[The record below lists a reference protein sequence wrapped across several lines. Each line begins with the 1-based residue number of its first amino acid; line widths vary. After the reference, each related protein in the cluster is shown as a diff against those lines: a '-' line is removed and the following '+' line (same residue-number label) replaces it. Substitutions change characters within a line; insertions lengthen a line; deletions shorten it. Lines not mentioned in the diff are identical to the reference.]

1 MWNFEGPMDQMSDQ
15 PNHQAD
21 QQVDFESLLTQYE
34 HQLPQSGQV
43 LQATVIR
50 TDKEGILV
58 DVGIKRDV
66 LIPAR
71 DYARV
76 NQTYISSLQSGDQ
89 IPVFVLGQSEENGEL
104 QLSLSKGM
112 ENLVWEKAE
121 QQKAEGVNLELDVL
135 GHNRGGLIVRYETLR
150 GFLPFSLVPELQG
163 VRSPKRADEI
173 KNSLVGKQVSVKIT
187 EVDRTRNR
195 LILSAEAAQKEKI
208 TERLNELK
216 KGQVLTGKVV
226 KILDFGVFVDLGSV
240 DGLVHLSQLSWKKA
254 RPAEVVQVGDEI
266 EVKILDVD
274 IERKRISLSRKAL
287 LPGPWQTIGDELHA
301 GDYIEGIVT
310 RLVDFGAFVKLP
322 MGVEGLIHT
331 SQIGYSSS
339 TNPQGAIKP
348 GDKVLLKVLDVNPER
363 KRVALSMRQVPLE
376 RQIAWAMDNLDV
388 GESDETDRET
398 EAVAEVQQD
407 PELDAAPEPVA
418 AAEEAPIDLAETVI
432 EPSEPASEASEP
444 ATGEILSEADAEENE
459 TPIASESNSPDASI
473 DEEADKSAD
482 E

>member
-1 MWNFEGPMDQMSDQ
+1 MDQMSDQ

-66 LIPAR
+66 MIPAR
-71 DYARV
+71 DYSRV

-121 QQKAEGVNLELDVL
+121 KQKADGVSLELDVL

-208 TERLNELK
+208 TERMNELK

-226 KILDFGVFVDLGSV
+226 KILDFGVFVDLGGV

-254 RPAEVVQVGDEI
+254 RPADVVQVGDEI

-301 GDYIEGIVT
+301 GDYVEGIVT

-388 GESDETDRET
+388 GETDETGRVTETAAEEQPESEPEAAPDLTASTEVILTEKDDTVSESTEPDSDASELEAGEIPSEARADISQQPDGAESNPPDASAET
-398 EAVAEVQQD
+398 EAD
-407 PELDAAPEPVA
+407 PTA
-418 AAEEAPIDLAETVI
+418 
-432 EPSEPASEASEP
+432 
-444 ATGEILSEADAEENE
+444 NE
-459 TPIASESNSPDASI
+459 
-473 DEEADKSAD
+473 
-482 E
+482 

>member
-1 MWNFEGPMDQMSDQ
+1 MSEQ

-21 QQVDFESLLTQYE
+21 PQVDFESLLTQYE
-34 HQLPQSGQV
+34 HQLPQAGQV

-50 TDKEGILV
+50 VDKEGILV

-66 LIPAR
+66 LVPAR
-71 DYARV
+71 DYPRV
-76 NQTYISSLQSGDQ
+76 SQSYLSSISPGDQ
-89 IPVFVLGQSEENGEL
+89 IPVLVLGQSEENGEL

-112 ENLVWEKAE
+112 ENLIWEKAE
-121 QQKAEGVNLELDVL
+121 QHMQEGTNLELDVL
-135 GHNRGGLIVRYETLR
+135 GHNRGGLIVRFETLR

-195 LILSAEAAQKEKI
+195 LILSAEAAQKEKL
-208 TERLNELK
+208 TERLSELK

-226 KILDFGVFVDLGSV
+226 KILDFGVFVDLGGV

-254 RPAEVVQVGDEI
+254 RPADLVQIGDEI
-266 EVKILDVD
+266 EVKVLDVD

-287 LPGPWQTIGDELHA
+287 LPGPWQTIGDELKA
-301 GDYIEGIVT
+301 GDFIEGIVT
-310 RLVDFGAFVKLP
+310 RQVDFGAFVKLP

-339 TNPQGAIKP
+339 ANPQGVIKP
-348 GDKVLLKVLDVNPER
+348 GDRVLLKVLDVNPER

-376 RQIAWAMDNLDV
+376 RQIAWAMDNIEIS
-388 GESDETDRET
+388 ESVSEEHPVETPSEIQPESSHVPEVI
-398 EAVAEVQQD
+398 EAYLV
-407 PELDAAPEPVA
+407 PKEPVA
-418 AAEEAPIDLAETVI
+418 EEVSSA
-432 EPSEPASEASEP
+432 EPAVPEQPE
-444 ATGEILSEADAEENE
+444 TGPDSTNSSSQENNQDVEE
-459 TPIASESNSPDASI
+459 
-473 DEEADKSAD
+473 
-482 E
+482 